1 MCRQTHMQSFFI
13 WARVSK
19 LLPILEIKTRT
30 LGGEVGGGA
39 GGWEEKG
46 RWENSSKVLSKG
58 C

>member
-30 LGGEVGGGA
+30 LGGEVGGGRGMGA
-39 GGWEEKG
+39 EREMGEQFKSAE
-46 RWENSSKVLSKG
+46 
-58 C
+58 